1 MNAPDKTKGSIAP
14 ALTLMLLAPLAAE
27 ILPGSTRFS
36 ALFVL
41 PIEICVWGGG
51 ALLIRYAVRRRR
63 LGGIQ
68 MLFLAIALAIA
79 EECLIQQTSLAP
91 LVIQLKGQI
100 YARVWGLNYVYF
112 LWALIYEP
120 VFAVLLPVYLT
131 ELIFPERKNAPW
143 MTRSGLFAVI
153 PLFLVGAGLAW
164 YTWTQIARV
173 KVFHL
178 PAYHPPVVAIVVA
191 SVAIASL
198 VVAALA
204 PSRLQR
210 ARRSAPARKP
220 PLLLMSGAGL
230 VWAVLLYALV
240 LLAFGIAPAF
250 PSWIAIVAGLVL
262 AAAPLYLV
270 PRWASHPAWE
280 SRDDFALIL
289 GTMLGSMMISF
300 VGFIGAAR
308 ADLLFKIIMDA
319 LAVAGM
325 ILLGIRIRAQQ
336 PSGALG

>member
-1 MNAPDKTKGSIAP
+1 MNAPDKAKGGIAP
-14 ALTLMLLAPLAAE
+14 ALTLMLLAPLTSE

-36 ALFVL
+36 ALFVV

-63 LGGIQ
+63 LGGIH

-100 YARVWGLNYVYF
+100 YARMGGLNYVYF

-131 ELIFPERKNAPW
+131 ELIFPERRKAPW
-143 MTRSGLFAVI
+143 VTRGGLFAVI

-178 PAYHPPVVAIVVA
+178 PAYHPPVIAIVVA
-191 SVAIASL
+191 SAAIAAF
-198 VVAALA
+198 VVAALG
-204 PSRLQR
+204 PSRLESER
-210 ARRSAPARKP
+210 PSAPGRTPP
-220 PLLLMSGAGL
+220 PLLLFGAGM
-230 VWAVLLYALV
+230 VWAILLFALV
-240 LLAFGIAPAF
+240 LLAFGIAPSF
-250 PSWIAIVAGLVL
+250 PSWLAIGAGLVL
-262 AAAPLYLV
+262 AATPLYLV
-270 PRWASHPAWE
+270 PRWTSHPAWAP
-280 SRDDFALIL
+280 RDDFSLIF

-300 VGFIGAAR
+300 VGFVDAAR
-308 ADLLFKIIMDA
+308 ADLFFKIIMDV

-325 ILLGIRIRAQQ
+325 IMLGYRIRAQL
-336 PSGALG
+336 PSAAPG